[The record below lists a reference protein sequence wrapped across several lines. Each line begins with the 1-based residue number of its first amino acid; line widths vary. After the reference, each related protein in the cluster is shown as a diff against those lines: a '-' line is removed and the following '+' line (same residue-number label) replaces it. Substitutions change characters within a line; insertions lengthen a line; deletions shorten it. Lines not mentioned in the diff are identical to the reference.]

1 MLIDPNHS
9 TLQNSKDGDECRAL
23 ALIDSTPPPVPRALR
38 LDRMTH
44 THPGAGLDDHREF
57 RRYSPKALPIYLAK
71 KLDLSYTHCL
81 CSFLFFPLSVLLV
94 SLPMASPLPVRI
106 PSTKQAKRKVSSR
119 PLVDFLAKRKKGGLV
134 HLGGNLPRWVS
145 EHITNYSATVC
156 QILQMNPFTIN

>member
-1 MLIDPNHS
+1 MLIDPNPS
-9 TLQNSKDGDECRAL
+9 TLQNSKDGEECRAL

-57 RRYSPKALPIYLAK
+57 RRYSLKALPIYLAN
-71 KLDLSYTHCL
+71 KLALNCL
-81 CSFLFFPLSVLLV
+81 CSFDFFPFSVLVCLLMV
-94 SLPMASPLPVRI
+94 SPLPARI
-106 PSTKQAKRKVSSR
+106 PSTKQAKRKASSH

-145 EHITNYSATVC
+145 EHIANYSVTVC
-156 QILQMNPFTIN
+156 